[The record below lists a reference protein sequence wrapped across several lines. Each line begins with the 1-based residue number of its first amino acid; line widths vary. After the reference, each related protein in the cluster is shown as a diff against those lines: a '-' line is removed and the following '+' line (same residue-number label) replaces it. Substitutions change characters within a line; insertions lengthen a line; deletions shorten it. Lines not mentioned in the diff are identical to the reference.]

1 MLLENTNNDQK
12 YYTDSQISKEE
23 LEELKKK
30 QKKVQTESTDPEDK
44 PKIQYFTE

>member
-23 LEELKKK
+23 LEELKKT
-30 QKKVQTESTDPEDK
+30 QKKVQTESANSEDK